1 MKRTA
6 VAALALVG
14 SIACADQAPLTGPAR
29 LAAPAS
35 SLSCD
40 EHSTVVLTA
49 TVRFIE
55 DPEICPGPNDG
66 AALGHLQIKLTRAI
80 DNPDIHDWSITG
92 DVAKRVPDIL
102 TVSVNHEVIDILT
115 GGRTVTP
122 VLGVIVPSEDDITRV
137 TKLIG
142 AGRLPADVAERMI
155 SAANEFVARF
165 TLTGGGGMCGSF
177 GIDNPEI

>member
-1 MKRTA
+1 
-6 VAALALVG
+6 VG